1 MHSQIHAIALDPSK
15 CVGCTNCLKKCPT
28 EAIRVKN
35 RHSLT
40 IKDRCINCG
49 QCIQVCPRHARF
61 GITDD
66 LNNIFSF
73 PYRIALID
81 PILYGQFHESIT
93 PSQILR
99 SITNLGFDSFFET
112 SHGADIITEYTRNYI
127 DSVPKGPIIS
137 SSCPT
142 IVRLIQIHFPGL
154 IDHILPIDSPVEI
167 SAHIARQRAME
178 EYGYKEEEVGV
189 FYISPCPA
197 RIYSFQKPVGIKKT
211 HISGTLSS
219 KSIFL
224 ELSKNIDKSLDEH
237 KDFYASGKG
246 IGWARAGGQSQA
258 LAISEYL
265 AVDGIQNVI
274 SVFEEIEYRKIHD
287 LTFIECHACTNGCV
301 GGSFNIENSF
311 VSRNRI
317 RKLAEAY
324 FTNPVSNIEVNT
336 EEFLLTEPLTPI
348 QVTKLDEDLSEA
360 IKKMQ
365 QIEKVLA
372 ALPNIDCGACG
383 SPSCRALAEDVV
395 MQTAKPEDCVVILK
409 NNIQDSN
416 SNKIKHD

>member
-49 QCIQVCPRHARF
+49 QCIQVCPRHARY
-61 GITDD
+61 GITDE
-66 LNNIFSF
+66 LSNIFNF

-81 PILYGQFHESIT
+81 PILYGQFHESVT

-99 SITNLGFDSFFET
+99 SLTNLGFDSCFET
-112 SHGADIITEYTRNYI
+112 SHGADIITEFTRSYL
-127 DSVPKGPIIS
+127 DSRPKGPIIS

-167 SAHIARQRAME
+167 SAHIARERAME
-178 EYGYKEEEVGV
+178 AHGLKEEEVGV

-197 RIYSFQKPVGIKKT
+197 RIYSFKKPVGIKKT
-211 HISGTLSS
+211 HVSGTLSS
-219 KSIFL
+219 KATFL
-224 ELSKNIDKSLDEH
+224 EISKNVDKSTEPH
-237 KDFYASGKG
+237 EDFYPSGKG

-311 VSRNRI
+311 VARNRI

-324 FTNPVSNIEVNT
+324 FDNEVTNIAVNT
-336 EEFLLTEPLTPI
+336 DEFLLTEPLTPI

-395 MQTAKPEDCVVILK
+395 MQRAKFDDCVVLLK
-409 NNIQDSN
+409 NRLQEDSEGTEA
-416 SNKIKHD
+416 K

>member
-1 MHSQIHAIALDPSK
+1 
-15 CVGCTNCLKKCPT
+15 
-28 EAIRVKN
+28 
-35 RHSLT
+35 
-40 IKDRCINCG
+40 
-49 QCIQVCPRHARF
+49 
-61 GITDD
+61 
-66 LNNIFSF
+66 
-73 PYRIALID
+73 
-81 PILYGQFHESIT
+81 LYGQFHESIK

-99 SITNLGFDSFFET
+99 SVLSLGFDDFFET
-112 SHGADIITEYTRNYI
+112 SHGADIITDFTRNFI
-127 DSVPKGPIIS
+127 DSRQKGPIIS

-154 IDHILPIDSPVEI
+154 IDNILPIDSPVEI
-167 SAHIARQRAME
+167 SAHIARQKAIE
-178 EYGYKEEEVGV
+178 AFGYEEEEVGV

-211 HISGTLSS
+211 HVSGTLSS

-224 ELSKNIDKSLDEH
+224 ELSKSIDKSPEVH

-287 LTFIECHACTNGCV
+287 VTFIECHACTNGCV

-311 VSRNRI
+311 VARNRI
-317 RKLAEAY
+317 RKLAEEY
-324 FTNPVSNIEVNT
+324 YSNPVSNIAVNT
-336 EEFLLTEPLTPI
+336 DEFLLTEPLTPI
-348 QVTKLDEDLSEA
+348 KVAKLDEDLSEA

-365 QIEKVLA
+365 HIERVLA
-372 ALPNIDCGACG
+372 TLPNIDCGACG

-395 MQTAKPEDCVVILK
+395 MNTAKLEDCVVILK
-409 NNIQDSN
+409 NTLL
-416 SNKIKHD
+416 